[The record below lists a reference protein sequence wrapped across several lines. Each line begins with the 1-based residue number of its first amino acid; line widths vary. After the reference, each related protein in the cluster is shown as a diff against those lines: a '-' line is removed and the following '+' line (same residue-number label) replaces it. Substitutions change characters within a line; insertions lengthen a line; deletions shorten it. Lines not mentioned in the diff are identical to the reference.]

1 MKKFKLFA
9 LFLFQGFM
17 TFAQAPAALA
27 TSGRLTLPSMD
38 ERFQYIYPYDGREKP
53 LVGERY
59 FYDSLYREGELKTT
73 KRLYT
78 TQLSY
83 RFDQIE
89 RTVQIKMENDKQVY
103 LYERDI
109 EYIKLFIE
117 NKTIVFVP
125 VTVPNG
131 RKLTMV
137 QVIYKSPTM
146 ELYRDPRK
154 YIFRVKSEN
163 IDGYSSEKVYDEIR
177 KDYRYYFRKGE
188 KGVFKEVKVDVKSF
202 VNVLP
207 EKRTQIIQLFRKGQT
222 KGGLT
227 VTKLGEIMAE
237 LDKKEDLN

>member
-1 MKKFKLFA
+1 MKKFELFA
-9 LFLFQGFM
+9 LFIFQGLIAY
-17 TFAQAPAALA
+17 AQAPAALA
-27 TSGRLTLPSMD
+27 TTGRLNLPSMD

-89 RTVQIKMENDKQVY
+89 RTVQIKMENDKEVY
-103 LYERDI
+103 LYESDI
-109 EYIKLFIE
+109 EYLKLFIE
-117 NKTIVFVP
+117 NKTVVFIP
-125 VTVPNG
+125 ATVPNG

-146 ELYRDPRK
+146 QLYRDTRK
-154 YIFRVKSEN
+154 FIFRVKSEN

-177 KDYRYYFRKGE
+177 KDYRYYLRKGD
-188 KGVFKEVKVDVKSF
+188 KGAFKLVKINTKSF
-202 VNVLP
+202 INMLP
-207 EKRTQIIQLFRKGQT
+207 EKRVQILKLFKAGQS
-222 KGGLT
+222 KDGLT
-227 VTKLGEIMAE
+227 VTKLADIMAQ
-237 LDKKEDLN
+237 LDKPNP